1 MCNLDAP
8 IHQKDATNKFM
19 PTPKKTLAELQLS
32 GAYQQNKKRY
42 EHLTNPVVTIQL
54 PIGRPPAHL
63 EAAEKGA
70 WAELVRTAHPGLLA
84 RSDRLCL
91 EIAAKLIVRMRTS
104 DAKTSELNALM
115 TVLAK
120 MGMTPAARLKMN
132 LQPLELPTKP
142 TDKTEEDKLWDQLAE
157 LD

>member
-1 MCNLDAP
+1 
-8 IHQKDATNKFM
+8 M
-19 PTPKKTLAELQLS
+19 PTPKKTLAQLQLS
-32 GAYQQNKKRY
+32 GTYQQNKKRY
-42 EHLTNPVVTIQL
+42 EHLTNQVVTIQL
-54 PIGRPPAHL
+54 PVGRPPAHL
-63 EAAEKGA
+63 AAAEKA
-70 WAELVRTAHPGLLA
+70 VWAELVRVAHPGFLT
-84 RSDRLCL
+84 RSDRLIL

-132 LQPLELPTKP
+132 LQPLELPAKQP
-142 TDKTEEDKLWDQLAE
+142 TKTEPDELWDSLDE